1 MVAMQHNKLHNLVV
15 TTLGAEMRKK
25 TKPRS
30 IDQEWFEADSI
41 ELANL
46 IHQKE
51 TLTRHLDSLEARLV
65 RILEEDSDLY
75 DNPKD
80 VAILTLY
87 IDDLKRA
94 VATGITGLNLK
105 ILNKESNLVKLSNKK
120 FDDMDALHQEI
131 KNMDKGLEESD
142 EAPF

>member
-131 KNMDKGLEESD
+131 KNMDKGLDESD

>member
-120 FDDMDALHQEI
+120 FDDMETLHQEI
-131 KNMDKGLEESD
+131 KNMDKGLDESD